1 MLTRKSANL
10 ISESF
15 RDARNYMDLSLL
27 ESMRVIAL
35 PTKTNF
41 RGITVRE
48 VALFQGEYGWGEFS
62 PFLEYDYQECAPW
75 LMCAIEAATKPRPQL
90 YRNSVKVNGTIP
102 ATNDKKVIQS
112 LVDTYQGVKTFKVK
126 VGDNLGEDIVRLAQ
140 IRSLGRDIK
149 IRIDVNGLWSV
160 KDALTNLYAFYEE
173 VGPFEYVEQPCATL
187 EELRELKASI
197 RIPLKIAVDEVLR
210 KAKDPFDI
218 DLSGAAD
225 FVMLKVQPLG
235 GIARAH
241 KLAEH
246 HKLPVVVS
254 SALESAV
261 GINYGLHLAASF
273 PEMNFDCGLG
283 TGSLLGADVASLPIV
298 NGEIEITEV
307 EPDLNGYEVAPDRYE
322 WWKNRVMK
330 TAELL

>member
-1 MLTRKSANL
+1 
-10 ISESF
+10 
-15 RDARNYMDLSLL
+15 MDLSLL

-41 RGITVRE
+41 RGVNVRE
-48 VALFQGEYGWGEFS
+48 VALFRGEYGWGEFS

-90 YRNSVKVNGTIP
+90 YRSSVRVNGTIP
-102 ATNDKKVIQS
+102 ATNDKSVIKS
-112 LVDTYQGVKTFKVK
+112 LVETYQGVKTFKVK

-197 RIPLKIAVDEVLR
+197 HIPLKIAVDEVLR

-241 KLAEH
+241 QLAEH

-261 GINYGLHLAASF
+261 GINYGLQLAASF

-307 EPDLNGYEVAPDRYE
+307 EPDFNGYEVAPDRYE